1 MPTISIVWKR
11 ISLLTLAA
19 HPFTEPCRCLREFC
33 WCLIQLE
40 HLSSGFGVA
49 SKSRLPR
56 PYLGRVRLRDQNFI
70 FFFASFLN
78 SVNWP
83 QILHMIVCSNNHTK
97 YTWMVAHRWPHA
109 FVGFGGLELRLG
121 AGWGCSAQM
130 IFSNDA

>member
-56 PYLGRVRLRDQNFI
+56 PYLGKVRLRDQNFN
-70 FFFASFLN
+70 FLFASFLN

-97 YTWMVAHRWPHA
+97 YTWMAGRIDGHVLLWVL
-109 FVGFGGLELRLG
+109 VGRDC
-121 AGWGCSAQM
+121 GWGPGGVAVLR
-130 IFSNDA
+130 